1 MPVNAR
7 SCKHLKSLLG
17 DKYEAA
23 RMKLKNPHGSQ
34 GSPRKKLQSKTKSPA
49 KRKRKDA
56 DEEED
61 AKPVKRPRKP
71 VSSGSKKGN
80 TGIDEEEEE
89 EEEDDAETV
98 SAGKK
103 VPELLLAN
111 KWDIEKG
118 ADPTG
123 WLMSE
128 KLDGVRLVDCPNIF
142 LKPLLVALRT
152 FFDGKH
158 MYSRLGNPF
167 TPPKWFLDRALS

>member
-1 MPVNAR
+1 M
-7 SCKHLKSLLG
+7 
-17 DKYEAA
+17 
-23 RMKLKNPHGSQ
+23 
-34 GSPRKKLQSKTKSPA
+34 
-49 KRKRKDA
+49 
-56 DEEED
+56 
-61 AKPVKRPRKP
+61 
-71 VSSGSKKGN
+71 SSGSKKGSAGN
-80 TGIDEEEEE
+80 DEEEEEEEE

-128 KLDGVRLVDCPNIF
+128 KLDGVRLVCRPNVF

-152 FFDGKH
+152 FFDGKQ

-167 TPPKWFLDRALS
+167 TPP